1 MRPLEL
7 VPGLSHCIETKAK
20 TEYQEAVTEYLGKS
34 EADAAL
40 EEKIELLRT
49 FLQVA
54 DFRELRR
61 ESESYLIQSKKVKF
75 LLHLEDEKLQYE
87 MLVE

>member
-7 VPGLSHCIETKAK
+7 VPGLSHCIETTAK
-20 TEYQEAVTEYLGKS
+20 TEYQAAVTEYLGKN

-40 EEKIELLRT
+40 EEKIEILRT
-49 FLQVA
+49 FLRVA

-61 ESESYLIQSKKVKF
+61 ESESYLTQGKKVKF
-75 LLHLEDEKLQYE
+75 FLHPEGEKLRYE
-87 MLVE
+87 MMVE